1 MSNETLMVVAA
12 VLFLISPELIRIVR
26 LATNEKEV

>member
-1 MSNETLMVVAA
+1 MSNELLAIIATIL
-12 VLFLISPELIRIVR
+12 LLISPELIRIVR